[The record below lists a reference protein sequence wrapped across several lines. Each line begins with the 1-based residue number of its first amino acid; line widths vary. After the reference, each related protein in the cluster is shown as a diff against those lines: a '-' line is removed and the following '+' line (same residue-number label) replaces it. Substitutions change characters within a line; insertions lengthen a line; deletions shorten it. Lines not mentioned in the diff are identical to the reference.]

1 MGTRIDVIHTRHLT
15 LDDASAVCKL
25 GYKALHETGLFGV
38 DYNEQHFY
46 THIRRGLVSPFWQ
59 GSIGLF
65 HNDEI
70 IGFAFL
76 NINQLPWAPN
86 REVATLQ
93 YYYIIPSYNNN
104 QTTIKLFNA
113 VDDYCQSKKLAALRI
128 SNKNVK
134 DDSLLN
140 LGFNTEERIYIKEYD
155 LQD

>member
-1 MGTRIDVIHTRHLT
+1 MGQRIDVIHTRHLT
-15 LDDASAVCKL
+15 LEDASAVCKL

-38 DYNEQHFY
+38 DYDEQHFY

-86 REVATLQ
+86 REVATL
-93 YYYIIPSYNNN
+93 
-104 QTTIKLFNA
+104 
-113 VDDYCQSKKLAALRI
+113 
-128 SNKNVK
+128 
-134 DDSLLN
+134 LLYFTR
-140 LGFNTEERIYIKEYD
+140 L
-155 LQD
+155 